1 MLKLIQ
7 LSIGL
12 FMMGSFSA
20 QAAENVAMQELTVS
34 SLKSI
39 SATNSKEERIKRAKE
54 FRTVVAK
61 KSLDPKSSDD
71 WTNLSVTLN
80 RVMLKKASAKECN
93 DALFGLLVDAEAT
106 EKSTKIESLPSW
118 EQKEKAFRDM
128 LGNTAKAGEI
138 SQDTFTA
145 FQVLKAVCE

>member
-7 LSIGL
+7 LSISL
-12 FMMGSFSA
+12 LMMGALSA
-20 QAAENVAMQELTVS
+20 HAAENTAMKDLTAS

-39 SATNSKEERIKRAKE
+39 SATNSKEERIQRAKE

-80 RVMLKKASAKECN
+80 RVMLKKASTKECN
-93 DALFGLLVDAEAT
+93 DALFGLLVDAEAPD
-106 EKSTKIESLPSW
+106 KSTKIEALSSW
-118 EQKEKAFRDM
+118 DQKEKAFRDL
-128 LGNTAKAGEI
+128 LGTTAKAGDI

>member
-7 LSIGL
+7 LSISFL
-12 FMMGSFSA
+12 MMASLSA
-20 QAAENVAMQELTVS
+20 QAAENTLIKDLTES

-39 SATNSKEERIKRAKE
+39 SATNSKDERIKRAKE

-80 RVMLKKASAKECN
+80 RVMLKKASTKECN
-93 DALFGLLVDAEAT
+93 DALFGLLVDAEAPDR
-106 EKSTKIESLPSW
+106 STKIESLANW
-118 EQKEKAFRDM
+118 AQKEKAFRAM
-128 LGNTAKAGEI
+128 LGTTAKAGDI

-145 FQVLKAVCE
+145 FQVLKAICE

>member
-12 FMMGSFSA
+12 LMMGAISA
-20 QAAENVAMQELTVS
+20 HAAENIEIKDLMVS

-54 FRTVVAK
+54 FRTIVAK

-80 RVMLKKASAKECN
+80 RVMLKKASTKECN

-106 EKSTKIESLPSW
+106 EKSTKIESSSTW
-118 EQKEKAFRDM
+118 EQKEKIFRNM
-128 LGNTAKAGEI
+128 LGTTAKAGDI
-138 SQDTFTA
+138 SQDTFMA
-145 FQVLKAVCE
+145 FQVLKAICE